1 MINKEELTTPIQI
14 TDAGV
19 KTYSKVQSLS
29 LQSLYFT
36 NHNSFPSCFFPD
48 QGQSY
53 ADYKLN
59 TKQIL
64 SDILSDEFVRGC
76 NVEHIVYTKWDI
88 NTAEEH
94 VGVCVVIKEKKLYAR
109 IEEDIDE
116 TYILYDDS
124 NTDNLKWMLDIL
136 KKNYKKK
143 ETDEGN
149 IWKIA
154 ISNGSYMLLKS
165 KVAETSDFD
174 VEKQY
179 NDDFKE
185 EDKLI
190 SNFIGEENK
199 SGLVILH
206 GEKGTGKTTY
216 IRNLIKTH
224 RDKKFVFMP
233 SGMVTLLGEP
243 SFETFIGSL
252 TNSII
257 ILEDCEGAIQSRKSG
272 SGSSSAVAM
281 ILNMTDGLLSDDLSL
296 KFICTFNE
304 NTKNIDP
311 ALLRKGRLVSKYE
324 FKPLCAEKTNKLLAE
339 LYTFEEGEELPNKP
353 LTLADIY
360 HYREKTYQDERKTII

>member
-1 MINKEELTTPIQI
+1 MVNKEELTTPIQI
-14 TDAGV
+14 TDTGV

-29 LQSLYFT
+29 LQSLYFA
-36 NHNSFPSCFFPD
+36 NNGAFPSCFFPD
-48 QGQSY
+48 QNQSY

-59 TKQIL
+59 TRQIL
-64 SDILSDEFVRGC
+64 SDILSDDFVAGI
-76 NVEHIVYTKWDI
+76 NVEHILYTKWDI
-88 NTAEEH
+88 NTSEEH

-116 TYILYDDS
+116 TYILYDESDKTGL
-124 NTDNLKWMLDIL
+124 NWLLAIL

-143 ETDEGN
+143 TEDEGN

-165 KVAETSDFD
+165 KVADCDGFD
-174 VEKQY
+174 VHKQY
-179 NDDFKE
+179 NDDFE
-185 EDKLI
+185 AEDALI
-190 SNFIGEENK
+190 SRFIGEENK

-224 RDKKFVFMP
+224 KDKKFVFMP

-252 TNSII
+252 TNSVI

-272 SGSSSAVAM
+272 GSSSSAVAM
-281 ILNMTDGLLSDDLSL
+281 ILNMTDGLLSDDLSM

-324 FKPLCAEKTNKLLAE
+324 FKPLCAEKTDKLLAE
-339 LYTFEEGEELPNKP
+339 LYTFEEGEELPNTP

-360 HYREKTYQDERKTII
+360 HYREKAYQQERKTII